1 MKMTDEE
8 VKEYFEHVGERI
20 RFIREIWEISPEE
33 LCEKLEIQRDELEKW
48 ESGYGGDMLPEQM
61 YRLAREL
68 HVGLDF
74 LYSYE
79 VDECIPKAYLEYLI
93 NTGRI
98 F

>member
-1 MKMTDEE
+1 MTDEE
-8 VKEYFEHVGERI
+8 VKEYFERVGERI
-20 RFIREIWEISPEE
+20 RFIREIWEIPPEE

-48 ESGYGGDMLPEQM
+48 ELGYGGDMLPEQM
-61 YRLAREL
+61 LGLAREL

-79 VDECIPKAYLEYLI
+79 VEESIPKAYLEYLI

>member
-8 VKEYFEHVGERI
+8 VKEYFERVGERI
-20 RFIREIWEISPEE
+20 RFIREIWEIPPEE

-48 ESGYGGDMLPEQM
+48 ELGYGGDMLPEQM
-61 YRLAREL
+61 LGLAREL

-79 VDECIPKAYLEYLI
+79 VEESIPKAYLEYLI

>member
-1 MKMTDEE
+1 MTDEE
-8 VKEYFEHVGERI
+8 VKEYFERVGKRI
-20 RFIREIWEISPEE
+20 RFIREIWEIPPEE

-61 YRLAREL
+61 LGLAREL

-79 VDECIPKAYLEYLI
+79 VEESIPKAYLEYLI

>member
-1 MKMTDEE
+1 MKMSDQE
-8 VKEYFEHVGERI
+8 VKEFFERVGERI

-33 LCEKLEIQRDELEKW
+33 LCEKLEIHTDELERW
-48 ESGYGGDMLPEQM
+48 ETGHGGDMSPDQM
-61 YRLAREL
+61 YQVAQEL

-79 VDECIPKAYLEYLI
+79 IEECIPKAYLEYLI